1 MIEYFTYLMYVSCW
15 RLLRALPKSAAYRL
29 GDVIADLTRL
39 RNGKSIRRLHSN
51 LLRVKPE
58 YDKDQMANLLK
69 KSMRSHLRYWIDT
82 FRFTDWDKN
91 HILDS
96 AETINDKYFLMLWHL
111 AKV

>member
-69 KSMRSHLRYWIDT
+69 KACDHICDT
-82 FRFTDWDKN
+82 GLT
-91 HILDS
+91 LSDS
-96 AETINDKYFLMLWHL
+96 QTGIRTIF
-111 AKV
+111 